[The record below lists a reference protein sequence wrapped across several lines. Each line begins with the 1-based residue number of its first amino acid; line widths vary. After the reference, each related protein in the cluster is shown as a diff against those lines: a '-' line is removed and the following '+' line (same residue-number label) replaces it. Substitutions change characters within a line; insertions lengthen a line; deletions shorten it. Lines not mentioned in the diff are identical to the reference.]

1 MIVTVVMV
9 EIPKETPVANA
20 FVPESLDTDLGTLV
34 RQEDSDLRAAVKE
47 VVGVGNPADL
57 PDSEAT
63 TVAAVVAD
71 LNALLAKL
79 RGDA

>member
-1 MIVTVVMV
+1 MTVTVVMM

-34 RQEDSDLRAAVKE
+34 RQEDSDLRAAIKE
-47 VVGVGNPADL
+47 VTGTAGAATL

-63 TVAAVVAD
+63 TIAALVAD
-71 LNALLAKL
+71 YNALLAQL